1 MALRPLPLPQ
11 QFVRLTLTAVDFDAE
26 RLPHRRFNP
35 LSGEYVLVSPQR
47 TARPWQGQE
56 AAPARERGPAYD
68 PTCYLCPGNERA
80 GGKRNPDYT
89 STYVF
94 TNDFPALLPE
104 VPAFSSD
111 EGGFFQLDAASGTC
125 RVICYDP
132 RHDLTLAD
140 MSPGAIRRVVDL
152 WAEQVSELEQVY
164 RYVQVFESK
173 GEVVGT
179 SNAHPHG
186 QLWAGDFLPTEV
198 AKEDLQQRD
207 YFVRDGEPL
216 LLAYANAELART
228 ERVVEE
234 NEHWL
239 VVVPFW
245 AYWPFET
252 LVLPRRAVQRMP
264 DLTSVERTALAE
276 ILKSMLTRFDS
287 LFEVPF
293 PYLSGWHGAPSGDHP
308 HWQLHGHYYPP
319 LLRSAT
325 VQKFVASYE
334 WLAEAQRDLTA
345 EEAARRLRA
354 VRVV

>member
-1 MALRPLPLPQ
+1 M
-11 QFVRLTLTAVDFDAE
+11 TFDAE

-56 AAPARERGPAYD
+56 SVQARESGLAYD
-68 PTCYLCPGNERA
+68 PSCYLCPGNERA
-80 GGKRNPDYT
+80 GGKRNPKYS

-94 TNDFPALLPE
+94 ENDFPALLPE
-104 VPAFSSD
+104 VPSFSSHED
-111 EGGFFQLDAASGTC
+111 ELFQLDAAAGIC

-140 MSPGAIRRVVDL
+140 MDLEAIKRVVNL
-152 WAEQVSELEQVY
+152 WADQVRELEKRY
-164 RYVQVFESK
+164 AYVQVFESK
-173 GEVVGT
+173 GEIVGT

-186 QLWAGDFLPTEV
+186 QLWASDFLPTEL
-198 AKEDLQQRD
+198 AKEDRQQRA
-207 YFVRDGEPL
+207 YFERHDEPL
-216 LLAYANAELART
+216 LLAYAAAEANRAQ
-228 ERVVEE
+228 RVVVE
-234 NEHWL
+234 NDHWL

-252 LVLPRRAVQRMP
+252 LVLPRRAVQRLP
-264 DLTSVERTALAE
+264 DLTVVERTALSEA
-276 ILKSMLTRFDS
+276 LKAMLGRFDG

-293 PYLSGWHGAPSGDHP
+293 PYLSGWHGAPSGHHP

-354 VRVV
+354 VQVT